1 MELIGRLLKMA
12 TNSLNQEFNRFAQ
25 QYDLTGT
32 QMSVIDFMA
41 NCESQE
47 CDQHMLEREF
57 NIKRS
62 TTTVII
68 QRLVKKGL
76 IEQRQSVTDRRQKV
90 VTLTAKGR
98 DLAPTV
104 RDYIL
109 ASEERLRTNFT
120 AEELRK
126 FKEILKF
133 IIGEDEDNDQK

>member
-32 QMSVIDFMA
+32 QMSVIDYMA
-41 NCESQE
+41 NRENKE
-47 CDQHMLEREF
+47 CNQQMIEQEF

-76 IEQRQSVTDRRQKV
+76 VEQQSSTTDHRQKV
-90 VTLTAKGR
+90 VALTEKGR
-98 DLAPTV
+98 KLAPEV
-104 RDYIL
+104 RQYIL
-109 ASEERLRTNFT
+109 ANEQQLKTQFTTEEINQ
-120 AEELRK
+120 
-126 FKEILKF
+126 FKKMLKY
-133 IIGEDEDNDQK
+133 IIRGEK

>member
-68 QRLVKKGL
+68 QRLVKN
-76 IEQRQSVTDRRQKV
+76 RF
-90 VTLTAKGR
+90 A
-98 DLAPTV
+98 TV
-104 RDYIL
+104 KRVRVLYEL
-109 ASEERLRTNFT
+109 FKT
-120 AEELRK
+120 AESGTTMATINR
-126 FKEILKF
+126 
-133 IIGEDEDNDQK
+133 

>member
-41 NCESQE
+41 NCGSRE
-47 CDQHMLEREF
+47 CNQQMIEQEF

-76 IEQRQSVTDRRQKV
+76 IEQRQSATDRRQKI
-90 VTLTAKGR
+90 VTLTARGR
-98 DLAPTV
+98 ELAPKV
-104 RDYIL
+104 REYIL
-109 ASEERLRTNFT
+109 ASEEQLIANFT
-120 AEELRK
+120 AEDLHQ

-133 IIGEDEDNDQK
+133 MIGEGEENGSK

>member
-1 MELIGRLLKMA
+1 
-12 TNSLNQEFNRFAQ
+12 
-25 QYDLTGT
+25 
-32 QMSVIDFMA
+32 
-41 NCESQE
+41 
-47 CDQHMLEREF
+47 MLEREF

-98 DLAPTV
+98 DLAPKV

-120 AEELRK
+120 AEELRQ

>member
-47 CDQHMLEREF
+47 CGQHMLEREF

-76 IEQRQSVTDRRQKV
+76 IEQRQSVADRRQKV

-98 DLAPTV
+98 DLAPKV

-120 AEELRK
+120 AEELRQ

>member
-47 CDQHMLEREF
+47 CDQRMLEREF

-98 DLAPTV
+98 DLAPKV

-120 AEELRK
+120 AEELRQ

>member
-12 TNSLNQEFNRFAQ
+12 TNSLNQEFNCFAQ

-47 CDQHMLEREF
+47 CDQRMLEREF

-98 DLAPTV
+98 DLAPKV

-120 AEELRK
+120 AEELRQ